1 MALNTSDV
9 SAGAGD
15 LSIRIARKGDIPDIT
30 RLNTQ
35 LGYPETSDTIAR
47 RFRRILRD
55 RRDHRVFVAV
65 ADRAS
70 QTSARSRG
78 VIIGWVHVFIDKLL
92 TVGPRAEIGG
102 LVVDEGRRSRGVGA
116 ALLQGAEQW
125 AQQKGFSR
133 VVVRTNVVR
142 TRAHGFYEKCGY
154 QLLKQSKVYY
164 KNVH

>member
-1 MALNTSDV
+1 MELNTSDIA
-9 SAGAGD
+9 AGAGD
-15 LSIRIARKGDIPDIT
+15 LSIRAARKGDIPVIT
-30 RLNTQ
+30 RLNAQ

-55 RRDHRVFVAV
+55 HRDHRVFVAV
-65 ADRAS
+65 VEPA
-70 QTSARSRG
+70 
-78 VIIGWVHVFIDKLL
+78 VIGWVHVFIDKLL

-102 LVVDEGRRSRGVGA
+102 LVVDEGRRSRGVGS

-125 AQQKGFSR
+125 AQQKGFSQ
-133 VVVRTNVVR
+133 VVVHTNVVR

-154 QLLKQSKVYY
+154 QLLKQSRVYY